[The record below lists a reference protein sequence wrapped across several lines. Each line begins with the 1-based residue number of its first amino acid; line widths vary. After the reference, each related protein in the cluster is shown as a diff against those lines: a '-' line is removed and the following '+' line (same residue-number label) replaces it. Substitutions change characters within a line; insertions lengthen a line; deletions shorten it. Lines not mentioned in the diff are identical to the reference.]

1 MSVAAEADGVRM
13 KQKAL
18 EKILQ
23 GVPPHPSPSASLEQ
37 YMTPAPAAAAALFFA
52 AQYGDICGKRVA
64 DLGCGTGILAIGA
77 KLLGADEVL
86 GIDID
91 GASVEMARE
100 HAASL
105 GLELELEVGDITRFH
120 GDLHTVV
127 MNPPFGAQKRHAD
140 RPFLEKAFEVAP
152 VIYSFHMAETEEWVR
167 REALGAG
174 FTITHKNKYVFAIR
188 HLFDF
193 HRKERLDIDVLLFRM
208 ESGR

>member
-1 MSVAAEADGVRM
+1 M

-23 GVPPHPSPSASLEQ
+23 SVPPHPCPSAALEQ
-37 YMTPAPAAAAALFFA
+37 YITPAPAAAAALFFA
-52 AQYGDICGKRVA
+52 AQYGDLTGRRVA

-77 KLLGADEVL
+77 KLLGALEVV
-86 GIDID
+86 GIDSD
-91 GASVEMARE
+91 PKSVEVGRQFS
-100 HAASL
+100 ASM
-105 GLELELEVGDITRFH
+105 GLEIRLEVGDIGSFH
-120 GDLHTVV
+120 GELDTVV
-127 MNPPFGAQKRHAD
+127 MNPPFGAQKKHAD

-152 VIYSFHMAETEEWVR
+152 VVYSFHMANTEDWVR
-167 REALGAG
+167 REASGAG

-188 HLFDF
+188 HLFEF

>member
-1 MSVAAEADGVRM
+1 M

-18 EKILQ
+18 EKLLQ
-23 GVPPHPSPSASLEQ
+23 GVPSHPSPSAALEQ
-37 YMTPAPAAAAALFFA
+37 YMTPAPAAAAALYFA
-52 AQYGDICGKRVA
+52 AQYGDITQKRVA

-77 KLLGADEVL
+77 KLLGASEVL
-86 GIDID
+86 GIDVD
-91 GASVEMARE
+91 AKSVEVARE

-105 GLELELEVGDITRFH
+105 GLELHLEVGNIEDFH
-120 GDLHTVV
+120 GELDTVV
-127 MNPPFGAQKRHAD
+127 MNPPFGAQKKHAD

-152 VIYSFHMAETEEWVR
+152 VVYSFHMAETEDWVR
-167 REALGAG
+167 REASGAG

-188 HLFDF
+188 HLFEF

>member
-1 MSVAAEADGVRM
+1 M
-13 KQKAL
+13 KQKEL

-23 GVPPHPSPSASLEQ
+23 RVPPHPSPSASLEQ

-52 AQYGDICGKRVA
+52 AQYGDITGKRVA
-64 DLGCGTGILAIGA
+64 DLACGTGIFAVGA
-77 KLLGADEVL
+77 KLLGASEVL
-86 GIDID
+86 GIDVD
-91 GASVEMARE
+91 PESVKIARKFAGE
-100 HAASL
+100 A
-105 GLELELEVGDITRFH
+105 GLDLTLQVGDIKEFH
-120 GDLHTVV
+120 GEVDTVV

-152 VIYSFHMAETEEWVR
+152 VVYSFHMADTEDWVR
-167 REALGAG
+167 REASGAG

>member
-1 MSVAAEADGVRM
+1 M

-23 GVPPHPSPSASLEQ
+23 SVPPHPSPSAALEQ
-37 YMTPAPAAAAALFFA
+37 YITPAPAAAAALFFA
-52 AQYGDICGKRVA
+52 AQYGDLTGRRVA

-77 KLLGADEVL
+77 KLLGASEVV
-86 GIDID
+86 GIDSD
-91 GASVEMARE
+91 PKSVEVARQFS
-100 HAASL
+100 ATM
-105 GLELELEVGDITRFH
+105 GLELRLDVGDIGSFH
-120 GDLHTVV
+120 GELDTVV
-127 MNPPFGAQKRHAD
+127 MNPPFGAQKKHAD

-152 VIYSFHMAETEEWVR
+152 VVYSFHMANTEDWVR
-167 REALGAG
+167 REASGAG

-188 HLFDF
+188 HLFEF